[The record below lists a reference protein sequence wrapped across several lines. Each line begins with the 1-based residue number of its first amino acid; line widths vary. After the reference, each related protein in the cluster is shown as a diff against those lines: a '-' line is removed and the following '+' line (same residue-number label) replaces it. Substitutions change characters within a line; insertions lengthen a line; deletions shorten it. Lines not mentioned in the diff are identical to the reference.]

1 MTPSPG
7 SHMACQVGCVSV
19 QRKWF
24 PFSLGRCSLALGTH
38 MGNHSTGWASVLTHP
53 SGGSFAVTNLHN
65 CTWQPGYWASLIPY
79 HPRTFKAVVLKVG

>member
-24 PFSLGRCSLALGTH
+24 PFSLGRCSLASGTH
-38 MGNHSTGWASVLTHP
+38 TGNHSTGWASVLTHP
-53 SGGSFAVTNLHN
+53 SGGSVTNLHN
-65 CTWQPGYWASLIPY
+65 CTWQPRYWASLIPY